1 MRVRG
6 GSARARQ
13 VSYTINKIWLLLLE
27 IIKIYNLSAADVCV
41 QAANFLTNCYIVF
54 PWFTKRDKRR
64 RRIRVVIRRGTS
76 VSLFKNTHRTHTY
89 FPRHTHTHTPVS
101 AFTPTRG
108 TCKLDLQLQQAQELA
123 KYFAVSAIVSRICI
137 LYLRISMPRRVSL
150 AALGQFKHFGKFSG
164 IFRQRQRHFVLCI

>member
-1 MRVRG
+1 MGAKVR
-6 GSARARQ
+6 
-13 VSYTINKIWLLLLE
+13 
-27 IIKIYNLSAADVCV
+27 VCV
-41 QAANFLTNCYIVF
+41 RRLPTFWQTVTLYF
-54 PWFTKRDKRR
+54 RDLRSA
-64 RRIRVVIRRGTS
+64 IRGAVASESSSDEAQVYRY
-76 VSLFKNTHRTHTY
+76 LKTHALPTRTPPHTHTY
-89 FPRHTHTHTPVS
+89 FPRHTHTHTPVK

-108 TCKLDLQLQQAQELA
+108 TCKLDLQLQQSQELA

>member
-1 MRVRG
+1 MCVCVC
-6 GSARARQ
+6 AF
-13 VSYTINKIWLLLLE
+13 
-27 IIKIYNLSAADVCV
+27 VCV

-76 VSLFKNTHRTHTY
+76 VSLFKNTRASDSHTPAHTHTY
-89 FPRHTHTHTPVS
+89 FPRHTHTHTPVK

-108 TCKLDLQLQQAQELA
+108 TCKLDLQLRQAQELA

-164 IFRQRQRHFVLCI
+164 IFRRRQCHFVLCI